1 MVILTALALV
11 ILILMSQELRPGY
24 RICLCSQCFVENRD
38 LDPQFLPVI
47 TRKTVDT
54 HIKKYRLGPVTQG
67 PIAENGRS
75 LVRRPD
81 VPLGRLVA
89 SPAAPLLPG
98 VLMDME
104 PQVPVEEM
112 EESVGAD
119 EVDAEEEEGQAYG
132 KLPGKDGSVD
142 VRSRLRTRGTTELR
156 DHFAAA
162 VPAAVKFYLTVLAL
176 KIKYDQS
183 TAAVNA
189 QLQNVQDSYSP
200 AEWGR
205 SPKNFDELLIFA
217 EVHGWIFVSKYV
229 YDVCRKCY
237 YIFRGPEEV
246 EERAEHCRRCNTPRA
261 RCMKFDYRFVFHFS
275 LVVYCIDVKTPLQVP
290 MDHEF

>member
-1 MVILTALALV
+1 
-11 ILILMSQELRPGY
+11 
-24 RICLCSQCFVENRD
+24 
-38 LDPQFLPVI
+38 
-47 TRKTVDT
+47 
-54 HIKKYRLGPVTQG
+54 
-67 PIAENGRS
+67 
-75 LVRRPD
+75 
-81 VPLGRLVA
+81 VA
-89 SPAAPLLPG
+89 APAAPLAPAEEG
-98 VLMDME
+98 IF
-104 PQVPVEEM
+104 EM
-112 EESVGAD
+112 EESAGAD
-119 EVDAEEEEGQAYG
+119 EVDDEEEEGQAYG

-142 VRSRLRTRGTTELR
+142 VRSRLRTRGTTQLR

-189 QLQNVQDSYSP
+189 QLKNVEDSYSP

-217 EVHGWIFVSKYV
+217 EVHGWIFVSEYV

-237 YIFRGPEEV
+237 YIYRGPEEV

-261 RCMKFDYRFVFHFS
+261 RCMKFYYRFVMCLYFIS
-275 LVVYCIDVKTPLQVP
+275 VLYSIIYIDVKTPLEVP
-290 MDHEF
+290 MDHEL